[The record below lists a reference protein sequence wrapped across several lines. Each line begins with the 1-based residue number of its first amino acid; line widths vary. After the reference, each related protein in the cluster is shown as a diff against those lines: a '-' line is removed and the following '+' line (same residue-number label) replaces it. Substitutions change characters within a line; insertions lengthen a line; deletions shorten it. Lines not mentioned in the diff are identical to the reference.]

1 MAKKK
6 NTPTPKQHE
15 ILDFIEG
22 YIKDNGYPPSI
33 REICDAVDLRSSSTV
48 YTHLEALKR
57 KGYIERDETKTR
69 GIRLTGTKNLVN
81 PYLDIDYDASIVQV
95 PVIGKITAGA
105 PILAVENIERSF
117 PVPRD
122 FTNGRESFMLRVV
135 GDSMVEVGICDG
147 DYVLIAK
154 QNTAVDGDIVVALLE
169 DEATVKTFYKE
180 KDCFRLQPENRYL
193 KAIYVN
199 ELIILGKVI
208 GVFRKL

>member
-6 NTPTPKQHE
+6 NTPTPKQQE
-15 ILDFIEG
+15 ILDFIEDF
-22 YIKDNGYPPSI
+22 IRDNGYPPSI
-33 REICDAVDLRSSSTV
+33 REICAAVNLRSSSTV

-57 KGYIERDETKTR
+57 KGYIERDETRTR
-69 GIRLTGTKNLVN
+69 GLRLTGTKNAVN
-81 PYLDIDYDASIVQV
+81 PFLDIDYDAPVVQV

-122 FTNGRESFMLRVV
+122 FTGSKETFMLHVS
-135 GDSMVEVGICDG
+135 GDSMVEAGILDG
-147 DYVLIAK
+147 DMVLVSK
-154 QNTAVDGDIVVALLE
+154 QNTAIDGDIVVALLD

-180 KDCFRLQPENRYL
+180 KDCYRLQPENRYL

-199 ELIILGKVI
+199 DLVILGKVI

>member
-6 NTPTPKQHE
+6 NTPTPKQQE

-122 FTNGRESFMLRVV
+122 FTDGLETFMLRVV
-135 GDSMVEVGICDG
+135 GDSMIEVGIHDG
-147 DYVLIAK
+147 DLVLIAK
-154 QNTAVDGDIVVALLE
+154 QNTAKDGDIVVALLE